1 MTATP
6 IYDALRVE
14 LPLPEAEDAQS
25 TTALRRAISEL
36 ARLGTIIAPSGSRV
50 QVQHSNGGPYG
61 TGSQFDGRAGAPQPR
76 AQDDEQNRHVFRAP
90 HAVSAA

>member
-36 ARLGTIIAPSGSRV
+36 ARLGTIIAPSGSRA
-50 QVQHSNGGPYG
+50 QVPHGNGAVGQQ
-61 TGSQFDGRAGAPQPR
+61 TFDGRAGVPQSR
-76 AQDDEQNRHVFRAP
+76 TAQGDENRHVFRAP
-90 HAVSAA
+90 HAVTAA